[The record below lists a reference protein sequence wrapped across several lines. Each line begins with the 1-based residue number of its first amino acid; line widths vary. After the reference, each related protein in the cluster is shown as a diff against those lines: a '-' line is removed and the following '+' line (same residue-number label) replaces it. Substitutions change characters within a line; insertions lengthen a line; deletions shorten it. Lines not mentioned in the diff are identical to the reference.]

1 MKIASIMDPI
11 ERVLIHADTTFG
23 WMLAAQARGHELFY
37 VRPADLVAEGSTAAC
52 WATPV
57 TVRMPEQPGQPHYE
71 LGETVYVPLSHFD
84 VVWMR
89 RDPPFDTDYLY
100 STYILELAEER
111 GDCWV
116 MNHPRALRDANEKA
130 FILHFPELTP
140 RTMVTRRKDRIK
152 AFMHEEGGRCIVKP
166 LVGHGGEEVFMAQ
179 AEDLNLNTILEV
191 VTRHESRYVMVQTYV
206 PEARKGDKRIILVD
220 GEPLGAVL
228 RVPSAGE
235 LRGNLHV
242 GGRAVKAEL
251 TARERQICE
260 ALRPRLQQLGLYFV
274 GIDILGD
281 YLTEVNVTSPTGIRE
296 MSILDGQDYTDQWIV
311 WIERRLSERRPG

>member
-1 MKIASIMDPI
+1 MKIACIMDPI
-11 ERVLIHADTTFG
+11 EKVGIHVDTTFG
-23 WMLAAQARGHELFY
+23 WMLAAQARGHELYY
-37 VRPADLVAEGSTAAC
+37 VRPADLVADGNHASCLAA
-52 WATPV
+52 PV
-57 TVRMPEQPGQPHYE
+57 SVRMPTGTEPHFE
-71 LGETVYVPLSHFD
+71 LGESAWRAFADFD
-84 VVWMR
+84 VAWMR

-116 MNHPRALRDANEKA
+116 INHPRALRDANEKA

-152 AFMHEEGGRCIVKP
+152 DFMRQEGGRCIVKP

-179 AEDLNLNTILEV
+179 QDDLNLNTILEV
-191 VTRHESRYVMVQTYV
+191 VTRHESRYIMAQTYV
-206 PEARKGDKRIILVD
+206 PEARIGDKRVILVN
-220 GEPLGAVL
+220 GEPLGGVL

-242 GGRAVKAEL
+242 GGSAVKADL
-251 TARERQICE
+251 TPRDLQICDV
-260 ALRPRLQQLGLYFV
+260 LRPRLQQQGLYFV

-296 MSILDGQDYTDQWIV
+296 MSLLDGQDYADRWIA
-311 WIERRLSERRPG
+311 WIERGLAERLG